1 MQIQLGY
8 KRWENFIEIIKKA
21 MKFCE
26 NTGIEV
32 DNHFREV
39 TKMVQIGL
47 GTKRNLQDYISI
59 LGSYFYIS
67 TQLRI

>member
-1 MQIQLGY
+1 
-8 KRWENFIEIIKKA
+8 